1 MLPKI
6 EMTYYD
12 FEINGKLIEFRAW
25 KTKDEKEFLILQTTK
40 DDINDEDLFN
50 TLVKPCLKDPTI
62 KLTEGEKQMLMI
74 EIRKRSFGD
83 TIDVQFTCGHCKRY
97 NETKMKLSDI
107 VKYTPYKFGTI
118 TKNGISLTFHNVID
132 VTKIPTDNVAD
143 YNFSKFVLHI
153 ESISINNEIHKDF
166 TYQEAFDF
174 FDDLDAEVFDYFF
187 AEYSKQLEN
196 VTYNSV
202 EKCMF
207 CKTEQ
212 DIGLGDIP
220 NLFPW

>member
-6 EMTYYD
+6 QPTYYD
-12 FEINGKLIEFRAW
+12 FEINGKIVEFRAW

-40 DDINDEDLFN
+40 DEISDEDLYN
-50 TLVKPCLKDPTI
+50 SLVKPCLKNPDI

-74 EIRKRSFGD
+74 EIRKKSFGD
-83 TIDVQFTCGHCKRY
+83 SIDVQFTCGNCKKY

-107 VKYTPYKFGTI
+107 VKYTPYRFEKI
-118 TKNGISLTFHNVID
+118 TKNGISISFRNEID
-132 VTKIPTDNVAD
+132 VSKLPKNSVAE
-143 YNFSKFVLHI
+143 YNFSKFVMHVETI
-153 ESISINNEIHKDF
+153 TIDNEVHRDF
-166 TYQEAFDF
+166 SFDEAFSF
-174 FDDLDAEVFDYFF
+174 FDELEAETFDYFF
-187 AEYSKQLEN
+187 NEYSKQLED
-196 VTYNSV
+196 VSYHSV